1 MSAKPTLTQLI
12 LNATAAGKSM
22 LTAANAAAQKTLLSL
37 TKSDVGLGNVDNTS
51 DANKPVSTAQQ
62 TALDAKQATLISGTN
77 LRTVNGTSLL
87 SAGNVAIDFLAD
99 LAASEISITGTATAT
114 IGRMHVCSGTSVD
127 YTVTLPTAVGNSG
140 RLIAFRMDT
149 TLTRLVTLDG
159 NGTET
164 IDGLLTRVM
173 WSGENCVLVSDGTEW
188 HKIGGTS
195 RPLEAVCEARS
206 ATSIANNTLVR
217 INMTDTIRQSVSTL
231 IDLTNDR
238 ITVPRPSNY
247 IISGM
252 VSYERAGATLAG
264 SEMYAQF
271 GVNGTTT
278 QINPPALTVVP
289 CSFNASASINFSHC
303 ALSVTRQ
310 LAANDFVVLM
320 GIQSSGQT
328 FTTRT
333 VDVVRPYLSVLEVPS
348 W

>member
-1 MSAKPTLTQLI
+1 MTVATPDRVFVPGPAGANGSAG
-12 LNATAAGKSM
+12 ATGATGATGAAGPNAVSGSTT
-22 LTAANAAAQKTLLSL
+22 TAFT
-37 TKSDVGLGNVDNTS
+37 G
-51 DANKPVSTAQQ
+51 
-62 TALDAKQATLISGTN
+62 
-77 LRTVNGTSLL
+77 LL
-87 SAGNVAIDFLAD
+87 SANGSVVGSVNGD
-99 LAASEISITGTATAT
+99 LVYDPSEISITGATTAT
-114 IGRMHVCSGTSVD
+114 IGRRHVCSGTSAD
-127 YTVTLPTAVGNSG
+127 YTVTLPTAVGNTG
-140 RLIAFRMDT
+140 RLIAFRMSNA
-149 TLTRLVTLDG
+149 LTKLVTLDG
-159 NGTET
+159 NSTET

-173 WSGENCVLVSDGTEW
+173 WSGENCVLISDGTEW
-188 HKIGGTS
+188 HRIGGTS

-206 ATSIANNTLVR
+206 STSIANNTLVR

-238 ITVPRPSNY
+238 ITVPRPGCW
-247 IISGM
+247 IISGL
-252 VSYERAGATLAG
+252 VSYERSGASLAGA
-264 SEMYAQF
+264 EMYAQF

-289 CSFNASASINFSHC
+289 CAFNASASFNYSHC

-333 VDVVRPYLSVLEVPS
+333 VDVVRPYLSLLEVPS